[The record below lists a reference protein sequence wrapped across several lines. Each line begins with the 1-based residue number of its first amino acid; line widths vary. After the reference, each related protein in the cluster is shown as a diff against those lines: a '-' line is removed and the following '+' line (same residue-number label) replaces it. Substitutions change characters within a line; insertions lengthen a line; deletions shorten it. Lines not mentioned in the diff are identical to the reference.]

1 MEKNDNILELQPDIF
16 RIKGH
21 GTSSHSYVIKGD
33 YANLLIDSG
42 VDANFSALQKSLLRV
57 GLKIRDID
65 IVINTHEHFDHIGA
79 NRYFQDHA
87 LIAAH
92 RFAATKMIFDDR
104 YVTLYK
110 SADLNEIPLKVHLWL
125 ESKSRFDLGNY
136 SLNIIHTPG
145 HTSGSICIYE
155 PAKKI
160 LFTGDTVFAGGTL
173 SYIAESGSI
182 GDYINS
188 ILSLSTRQ
196 IVEIYPGH
204 GDISVNPEEDMERA
218 VHNAKA
224 FLQSED
230 RIEITRFQE
239 NDLKG
244 ENKVS
249 EQAKDHFNTCNK
261 QKSNRTSP

>member
-1 MEKNDNILELQPDIF
+1 MEKKDGIIELLPDIF
-16 RIKGH
+16 RIRGYE
-21 GTSSHSYVIKGD
+21 TSSHSYIVKGD

-42 VDANFSALQKSLLRV
+42 IDSKFPALQKSLLKI

-65 IVINTHEHFDHIGA
+65 IVVNTHEHFDHIGA

-92 RFAATKMIFDDR
+92 RFAATKMIFNDK

-110 SADLNEIPLKVHLWL
+110 SADLNEIPLRVHLWL

-136 SLNIIHTPG
+136 SLNVIHTPG
-145 HTSGSICIYE
+145 HTSGSICLYE
-155 PAKKI
+155 PVKRV

-173 SYIAESGSI
+173 SYIAESGSV

-188 ILSLSTRQ
+188 ISSLSTRK
-196 IVEIYPGH
+196 ILEIYPGH
-204 GDISVNPEEDMERA
+204 GDISTSPEEDMEKA
-218 VHNAKA
+218 VLNAKA

-230 RIEITRFQE
+230 AVEVTRFKE
-239 NDLKG
+239 TDTAGAGGG
-244 ENKVS
+244 ERV
-249 EQAKDHFNTCNK
+249 
-261 QKSNRTSP
+261 

>member
-1 MEKNDNILELQPDIF
+1 MEKNGDIIELQPDIF

-21 GTSSHSYVIKGD
+21 GTSSHSYIIKGD

-42 VDANFSALQKSLLRV
+42 VDTNFFNLQKSLLKV

-92 RFAATKMIFDDR
+92 RFAATKITLDDR

-155 PAKKI
+155 PVRKI

-173 SYIAESGSI
+173 SYIAESGSV

-188 ILSLSTRQ
+188 ILSLGTRQ
-196 IVEIYPGH
+196 ILEIYPGH
-204 GDISVNPEEDMERA
+204 GEISRNPAEDMEKAIR
-218 VHNAKA
+218 NAYA
-224 FLQSED
+224 F
-230 RIEITRFQE
+230 
-239 NDLKG
+239 LKG
-244 ENKVS
+244 EDEVEVTRFKENGML
-249 EQAKDHFNTCNK
+249 
-261 QKSNRTSP
+261 SNP

>member
-42 VDANFSALQKSLLRV
+42 VDANFPALQKSLLRV

-136 SLNIIHTPG
+136 SLNVIHTPG
-145 HTSGSICIYE
+145 HTSGSICLYE
-155 PAKKI
+155 PASKI

-173 SYIAESGSI
+173 SDIAESGSV

-188 ILSLSTRQ
+188 MLSLSTRK
-196 IVEIYPGH
+196 ICEIYPGH
-204 GDISVNPEEDMERA
+204 GNISTNPEEDMEKA
-218 VHNAKA
+218 VQNAKA
-224 FLQSED
+224 FLKSED
-230 RIEITRFQE
+230 VVEVTRFKE
-239 NDLKG
+239 GNNEAVKTRLAPDK
-244 ENKVS
+244 
-249 EQAKDHFNTCNK
+249 A
-261 QKSNRTSP
+261 